1 MRTRKWS
8 ALLAAVIAMTGLSNI
23 TLAADYTTGLT
34 GSYRA
39 DKKLLKGD
47 GSSVIQSGN
56 STIYNFGGRDQS
68 FSVTNADAV
77 SFSASG
83 KSFIVNNISANGSKG
98 TITLRSQNT
107 KPNGLGEASGLN
119 IGSCNATINSNLV
132 IETSADYMT
141 DGIQVG
147 GNGTLTINGSVKM
160 RKDDNDNPW
169 GVVTNNVH
177 GNYGPGGY
185 VTNDA
190 LEYTGARWQPTG
202 LYVSE
207 SRGHI
212 VINGDVDIAVRGTAV
227 ITNTYNGAG
236 DVTPDE
242 LSSISLLGDHTKII
256 TPFQEEAYVEGF
268 GKFIEPYYSLA
279 SYGGT
284 VNVNVKDQVAQNGKV
299 EIVGNVISMKRSSG
313 TYTKDV
319 YQDGRINIGLTTAIL
334 IGKV

>member
-1 MRTRKWS
+1 MRTKKWS
-8 ALLAAVIAMTGLSNI
+8 ALLAAVIAMTGLGNI

-68 FSVTNADAV
+68 FSVTNTDAV

-83 KSFIVNNISANGSKG
+83 KSFIVNNIGANGSKG

-177 GNYGPGGY
+177 GNYGPGGVCNQRCLGVY
-185 VTNDA
+185 RCQMAADGA
-190 LEYTGARWQPTG
+190 LCE
-202 LYVSE
+202 
-207 SRGHI
+207 
-212 VINGDVDIAVRGTAV
+212 
-227 ITNTYNGAG
+227 
-236 DVTPDE
+236 
-242 LSSISLLGDHTKII
+242 
-256 TPFQEEAYVEGF
+256 
-268 GKFIEPYYSLA
+268 
-279 SYGGT
+279 
-284 VNVNVKDQVAQNGKV
+284 
-299 EIVGNVISMKRSSG
+299 
-313 TYTKDV
+313 
-319 YQDGRINIGLTTAIL
+319 
-334 IGKV
+334 